1 VVIAMTCEKAMSLIS
16 AYLDKELGFDEY
28 RQVELHLA
36 CCEACSEE
44 YEALKATQ
52 ELLGTLQA
60 AELPR
65 EFWPELREKLGRVAA
80 EERSSGLAR
89 SGDSPSSP
97 RTHEPWWRG
106 LVLAGAGITKGS
118 LLSSAAVKGLVS
130 AALVLLLATAPMVW
144 SAHKR
149 SSATEASS
157 QIDSLEPYFHDYIIS
172 EYDRPLSD
180 KTSVGFVVTGQAVTM
195 YTSDLLGP
203 STRVTQAGSLRDTSP
218 SALSP
223 AGTEY
228 TLISYP
234 R

>member
-1 VVIAMTCEKAMSLIS
+1 MTCEKAMSLIS
-16 AYLDKELGFDEY
+16 AYLDKELAFDEF

-36 CCEACSEE
+36 SCETCSEE
-44 YEALKATQ
+44 YETLKATQ
-52 ELLGTLQA
+52 ELLGTLKA

-80 EERSSGLAR
+80 EERSSSLAR
-89 SGDSPSSP
+89 SKGSASSS
-97 RTHEPWWRG
+97 RAHGSWWRG
-106 LVLAGAGITKGS
+106 ILFGGAGSTRGS
-118 LLSSAAVKGLVS
+118 LFSSTAMKGLVS

-144 SAHKR
+144 SAHRR
-149 SSATEASS
+149 SSATEVSS

-180 KTSVGFVVTGQAVTM
+180 KTSIGFVVTGQAVTM

-203 STRVTQAGSLRDTSP
+203 SSKVTQAGILKDASP
-218 SALSP
+218 SPSSA